1 MAQGAFWRFKRLS
14 LPGKGLSPYGA
25 RRLAKGILLPTMLYG
40 AEFMVPSKTMLKKM
54 QAFWNRVMR
63 WITNGFYATNISVLS
78 AEASLAPVAVYAEQV
93 RSMTAVRL
101 ATALP
106 KNNIATAMFPQSFP
120 IQGEFRVATHRR
132 MAFDLNKG
140 GM

>member
-1 MAQGAFWRFKRLS
+1 
-14 LPGKGLSPYGA
+14 
-25 RRLAKGILLPTMLYG
+25 MLYG

-78 AEASLAPVAVYAEQV
+78 AEACLAPVAVYAEQV

-106 KNNIATAMFPQSFP
+106 ENNIATAMFPQSFP
-120 IQGEFRVATHRR
+120 IQDEFRVATHRR

-140 GM
+140 GMRPKTWSSKCTTTAQV